1 MKEMGYFLASVADIG
16 QLETAAPVTASNS
29 GVKTYHLA
37 NPSTGTQFYFLRNDS
52 TTDLTFTLP
61 FTTSDGSYTVPY
73 SGTLQLNGKDMKV
86 IVADYTMDSA
96 HLVLSTSH
104 LMTHGPVAGQDLV
117 LLASRPGDTG
127 ETILRYPKASSGP
140 RVTVLAGSG
149 ATSNWN
155 TGNGDLRLDYTH
167 QGVTRILVTPS
178 SGEPLLVLAVDDG
191 TAASF
196 WRFITSDGLVLVS
209 GPTLVRTATVSGSTL
224 ELTGDTSA
232 STPLEVWVPAGV
244 SSVSWNGTA
253 VSVTATSSGSLASQN
268 PLAGPPAVS
277 LPSLGG
283 WKYATENPE
292 SAIDFDDSSWTSADL
307 TTSFSATPVP
317 AGQPVLFIDDYGF
330 HYGDVWYRGSWSGA
344 AWRATAVSMSY
355 QSGQVGMLLAWL
367 DGEFIGSG
375 QIPTPTSSQGTTQGW
390 TQTVQASIPASSR
403 TNGTHVLAVL
413 VRPMSHQEDG
423 GANNAFKQALGLT
436 SVTFAGA
443 SPNVTWLIQGTVGGE
458 ASTVSARGPM
468 NNGGL
473 YGERSGWYL
482 PAFNDAA
489 WTSVSL
495 PNTDPRPGVSWYRTT
510 FTLSIP
516 TGVDASLGLTISDE
530 ASKSYRAQIF
540 LNGWNVGQYIN
551 GVGPQST
558 FVLPAGLL
566 NLTSSNTLAIAV
578 LAGGTTGGLGSL
590 SLTNL
595 GTVAGGP
602 PA

>member
-1 MKEMGYFLASVADIG
+1 
-16 QLETAAPVTASNS
+16 
-29 GVKTYHLA
+29 
-37 NPSTGTQFYFLRNDS
+37 
-52 TTDLTFTLP
+52 
-61 FTTSDGSYTVPY
+61 
-73 SGTLQLNGKDMKV
+73 
-86 IVADYTMDSA
+86 
-96 HLVLSTSH
+96 
-104 LMTHGPVAGQDLV
+104 
-117 LLASRPGDTG
+117 
-127 ETILRYPKASSGP
+127 
-140 RVTVLAGSG
+140 
-149 ATSNWN
+149 
-155 TGNGDLRLDYTH
+155 
-167 QGVTRILVTPS
+167 VTRILVTPS

-191 TAASF
+191 TAATF
-196 WRFITSDGLVLVS
+196 YRFITADGLVLVS

-232 STPLEVWVPAGV
+232 STPLEVWAPAGV
-244 SSVSWNGTA
+244 SSVSWNGAA
-253 VSVTATSSGSLASQN
+253 VPVTATSSGSLASRN

-317 AGQPVLFIDDYGF
+317 SGQPVLFMDDYGF
-330 HYGDVWYRGSWSGA
+330 HYGDVWYRGSWSDA
-344 AWRATAVSMSY
+344 AGATAVSMSY

-390 TQTVQASIPASSR
+390 TQTVEASIPASSR

-436 SVTFAGA
+436 SVTFTGA
-443 SPNVTWLIQGTVGGE
+443 SPKVTWLIQGTAGGE
-458 ASTVSARGPM
+458 ATSVPARGPM

-482 PAFNDAA
+482 PAFNDSA
-489 WTSVSL
+489 WSNVSL

-510 FTLSIP
+510 FPLDIP
-516 TGVDASLGLTISDE
+516 AGVDASLGLTISDE

-540 LNGWNVGQYIN
+540 LNGWNVGQYVN

-558 FVLPAGLL
+558 FVLPTGLL
-566 NLTSSNTLAIAV
+566 NLNTTNTLAIAL
-578 LAGGTTGGLGSL
+578 LAGGSTGGLGSL